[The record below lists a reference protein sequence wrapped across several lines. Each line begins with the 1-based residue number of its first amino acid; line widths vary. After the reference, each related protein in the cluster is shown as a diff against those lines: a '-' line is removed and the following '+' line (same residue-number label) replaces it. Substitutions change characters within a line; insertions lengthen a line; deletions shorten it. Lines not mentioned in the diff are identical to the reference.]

1 MVELGTIE
9 GIKTL
14 RDEIR
19 LKIKDLSTYSKENY
33 GKENEYSHKGIVGGL
48 QSLLTDISTLTK
60 AKNKFIQ
67 ISTFEE
73 RQNIYN
79 YMVVIRDY
87 FDTPSNYID
96 HFESLKLI
104 LRSFGVRNFS
114 DRQLEFDQE
123 CQNVLKLK
131 IQFEEELKEVRK
143 IKSKIVAEEKKV
155 LQNSSYYEINS
166 AKILTEIEGLVEQKT
181 KLINEST
188 QLQTVLQSSNNLEI
202 EIREQARLV
211 SESSTNIKSNEKLID
226 SFANKVHEKD
236 NRLTELEQEIIKQ
249 QNKIL
254 EYENER
260 AKILN
265 EAKELIDS
273 SKLAL
278 NYKTAEGIS
287 ASFNTRFSE
296 ASSKWRYYPWL
307 IGGSLSILA
316 AIALG
321 IVILYTTKGTG
332 MILGRISLIPL
343 PIISAIF
350 CAKQYTKQ
358 KNLIED
364 YAYKMVLAK
373 AIVGFS
379 EQLKKNG
386 SDDNS
391 EYVHYIKTSLE
402 EIHKDPLRKRDREK
416 KSNELNLDN
425 IIEIAEK
432 IKKLVKIEG

>member
-33 GKENEYSHKGIVGGL
+33 GRENEYSHKGIVGGL

-79 YMVVIRDY
+79 YLVVIRDY
-87 FDTPSNYID
+87 FDRPSNYID

-155 LQNSSYYEINS
+155 LQNSSNYEINS
-166 AKILTEIEGLVEQKT
+166 AKILSEIEDLVEQKT

-260 AKILN
+260 AKILK

>member
-1 MVELGTIE
+1 MTELGTIE

-19 LKIKDLSTYSKENY
+19 LKIKELSTYSKENY
-33 GKENEYSHKGIVGGL
+33 GRENEYSHKGIVGGI

-79 YMVVIRDY
+79 YLVVIRDN
-87 FDTPSNYID
+87 FETPSNYVD
-96 HFESLKLI
+96 QFEALKLI
-104 LRSFGVRNFS
+104 LRSYGVRNFS
-114 DRQLEFDQE
+114 ERQLEFDQE

-131 IQFEEELKEVRK
+131 IQFEEELKEIRK
-143 IKSKIVAEEKKV
+143 IKAKIVAEEKKV
-155 LQNSSYYEINS
+155 IQNSENYEINS
-166 AKILTEIEGLVEQKT
+166 SKILEEIEAVVEHKT

-188 QLQTVLQSSNNLEI
+188 KLQSILISSNELE
-202 EIREQARLV
+202 EQIREQAREV
-211 SESSTNIKSNEKLID
+211 DDSTTHVKTNEKLID
-226 SFANKVHEKD
+226 SFANKVQEKD
-236 NRLTELEQEIIKQ
+236 NRLTELEQDIIKQ
-249 QNKIL
+249 KEKLIN
-254 EYENER
+254 YENER
-260 AKILN
+260 SKILKDAN
-265 EAKELIDS
+265 ELIES
-273 SKLAL
+273 AKQAL

-287 ASFNTRFSE
+287 ASFKTRFDDASETKRYGWWVFGSIVSISVAISLGIWVANSE
-296 ASSKWRYYPWL
+296 AE
-307 IGGSLSILA
+307 
-316 AIALG
+316 
-321 IVILYTTKGTG
+321 TKF
-332 MILGRISLIPL
+332 ILGRISLIPL
-343 PIISAIF
+343 PIIGAIF

-402 EIHKDPLRKRDREK
+402 EIHKDPLRKRESEK
-416 KSNELNLDN
+416 NTKDLSLDS
-425 IIEIAEK
+425 IIDIAEK
-432 IKKLVKIEG
+432 LKKVIKPE

>member
-33 GKENEYSHKGIVGGL
+33 GRENEYSHKGIVGGL

-79 YMVVIRDY
+79 YLVVIRDY

-114 DRQLEFDQE
+114 DRQLEFESE
-123 CQNVLKLK
+123 CQNILKLK

-143 IKSKIVAEEKKV
+143 IKAKIIAEEKKV
-155 LQNSSYYEINS
+155 TQNSENYEINS
-166 AKILTEIEGLVEQKT
+166 SKILEEIDAVIEQKT
-181 KLINEST
+181 KLINESS
-188 QLQTVLQSSNNLEI
+188 QLQSILISSNELE
-202 EIREQARLV
+202 EQIREQARLV
-211 SESSTNIKSNEKLID
+211 EDSTTNAKTNEKLID
-226 SFANKVHEKD
+226 SFANKVQEKD
-236 NRLTELEQEIIKQ
+236 NRLIELEQRIIQ
-249 QNKIL
+249 QKEKVVIYEEERIKIL
-254 EYENER
+254 
-260 AKILN
+260 ID
-265 EAKELIDS
+265 AKELIES
-273 SKLAL
+273 AKQAL

-287 ASFNTRFSE
+287 AWFNTRFSE

-307 IGGSLSILA
+307 IGGGLSILA

-332 MILGRISLIPL
+332 MFLGRISLIPL
-343 PIISAIF
+343 PIICAIF

-425 IIEIAEK
+425 IVDIAEK

>member
-73 RQNIYN
+73 RLNIYN
-79 YMVVIRDY
+79 YLVVIRDY

-155 LQNSSYYEINS
+155 LQNSSNYEINS
-166 AKILTEIEGLVEQKT
+166 AKILSEIEDLVEQKT

-260 AKILN
+260 AKILK

-287 ASFNTRFSE
+287 ASFKTRFDE
-296 ASSKWRYYPWL
+296 ASQPKRYGWW
-307 IGGSLSILA
+307 IFGASICISI
-316 AIALG
+316 AIVLG
-321 IVILYTTKGTG
+321 VWVANSDTESNFII
-332 MILGRISLIPL
+332 GRISLIPL
-343 PIISAIF
+343 PIIGALF